1 MIKMPDLE
9 AWAIFAKVAE
19 TGSFAQA
26 AQALGLSNP
35 TVSKAITRLEQR
47 LGTALLHRSSRRLSL
62 TETGRGALAR
72 AARILAEGEAA
83 EAEAASQS
91 RAPQGLIRFAAPMS
105 FGVRHLAPVLPEF
118 LLRYPEVDIDLQLSD
133 ALVDLIAGG
142 FDLALRIA
150 ALEDS
155 SLRGRRLC
163 AVRRPVVAAPA
174 YLARHG
180 RPIHPREL
188 VAHNALIYT
197 GTASPGLWKFTHST
211 LGDFSVPVHGRLR
224 CNNGDVFEAA
234 LFAGQGLA
242 VLPEFMVWQAL
253 ADGALEEILPDW
265 HMPPI
270 ALNLVTPPSA
280 LRPARVTVLMEYLAA
295 CFSAA
300 PWSQRGSRRT
310 GSLSGAGDDAPA
322 PETISGSSP
331 ARSRPG
337 ATRPEGQ

>member
-1 MIKMPDLE
+1 MVALPDLE

-26 AQALGLSNP
+26 ASALGLSNP

-47 LGTALLHRSSRRLSL
+47 LGTALLHRTSRRLSL
-62 TETGRGALAR
+62 TETGRGTLAR

-91 RAPQGLIRFAAPMS
+91 LAPQGLIRFAAPMS

-118 LLRYPEVDIDLQLSD
+118 LSRYPAVQIDLQLSD
-133 ALVDLIAGG
+133 ALTDLIGGGG

-163 AVRRPVVAAPA
+163 AVRRPVVASPA
-174 YLARHG
+174 YFAEHG
-180 RPIHPREL
+180 RPQHPREL

-197 GTASPGLWKFTHST
+197 GITAPALWKFSHATQ
-211 LGDFSVPVHGRLR
+211 GDFAVPVQGRLR
-224 CNNGDVFEAA
+224 ANNGDVFEAA
-234 LFAGQGLA
+234 LLSGRGIA
-242 VLPEFMVWQAL
+242 VQPEFMVWQSL
-253 ADGALEEILPDW
+253 ADGTLEEVLQDW

-270 ALNLVTPPSA
+270 ALNLVTPPSS

-295 CFSAA
+295 QFVAA
-300 PWSQRGSRRT
+300 PWSHKT
-310 GSLSGAGDDAPA
+310 
-322 PETISGSSP
+322 
-331 ARSRPG
+331 
-337 ATRPEGQ
+337 